1 MPNIILKAFYIFL
14 IHTQHRISIFCQTKQ
29 GFKNSPVLQGFLVY
43 PTMLKDDKMLKS
55 CLQYK
60 VIKVEILVYEN
71 GE

>member
-1 MPNIILKAFYIFL
+1 MPNVILKAFYIFL

-29 GFKNSPVLQGFLVY
+29 RFKNLPVLQGFLVY

-60 VIKVEILVYEN
+60 VIKVEILVYEH

>member
-1 MPNIILKAFYIFL
+1 MPNVILKAFYIFL
-14 IHTQHRISIFCQTKQ
+14 IHTQHRTSIFCQTKQ

>member
-1 MPNIILKAFYIFL
+1 MPNVILKAFYIFL
-14 IHTQHRISIFCQTKQ
+14 FHTQHRISIFCR
-29 GFKNSPVLQGFLVY
+29 FKNLPVLQGFLVY